1 MRMILV
7 TALLALIVGA
17 GLAEAS
23 GIGVGLGAFGGVSIP
38 VVNDLSKQGSTLGI
52 RAPVKLLPMVT
63 VEPFFASSALGDVS
77 DDFGTPITYT
87 RDGGKVSA
95 FGATALITFGG
106 DRLQFYPF
114 FGLASYKLTRSG
126 AEDIK
131 DAGYNFGLGLGIS
144 PISKVTV
151 HLRGELSMIATDETS
166 QKFANVTAG
175 VSYAVFSLK

>member
-7 TALLALIVGA
+7 TAILALMVGA

-23 GIGVGLGAFGGVSIP
+23 EIGIGVGAFGGVSIP
-38 VVNDLSKQGSTLGI
+38 VLNDLSKQGSTFGV
-52 RAPVKLLPMVT
+52 RVPVKLLPLLT

-77 DDFGTPITYT
+77 DDFGTPTTYT

-114 FGLASYKLTRSG
+114 VGVGSYKLTRAG
-126 AEDIK
+126 AEDIS
-131 DAGYNFGLGLGIS
+131 DSGYNFGLGLGIS
-144 PISKVTV
+144 PVSKFTV
-151 HLRGELSMIATDETS
+151 HVRGEFNMIATDETS